1 MATAM
6 QGAKD
11 AAKQTVQAQK
21 DAAAANLGE
30 MAGALRGAA
39 GKMSESN
46 QQMLGNMAERAAA
59 GLEQVSTRLRSQDI
73 DGLMRDAEA
82 FARSQ
87 PLAFFGASL
96 AAGFLAMRFLKS
108 SGKPD
113 SQS

>member
-6 QGAKD
+6 QSAKD
-11 AAKQTVQAQK
+11 AARQTAQAQK
-21 DAAAANLGE
+21 DAAAANLGD

-46 QQMLGNMAERAAA
+46 QQMLGSMAERAAA

-87 PLAFFGASL
+87 PIAFFGASL

-108 SGKPD
+108 SGKTD
-113 SQS
+113 SQT